1 VDLSVC
7 KDVIADVYWT
17 PVNRMSEPLTVHVK
31 GFGSGLVTSLPQL
44 YRKVLSAVIVTV
56 YSIVNF
62 NWAFAG
68 MSPKG
73 SIMNVYLLGSKTLP
87 EVVATVKV

>member
-1 VDLSVC
+1 
-7 KDVIADVYWT
+7 
-17 PVNRMSEPLTVHVK
+17 
-31 GFGSGLVTSLPQL
+31 
-44 YRKVLSAVIVTV
+44 VIVTDG
-56 YSIVNF
+56 IVNF